1 VYERIGKG
9 LTNNSGAERL
19 NLEKTNPRNSES
31 DILFPA
37 LEKYRSDHSKANLQ
51 KLCVEIMQFCRE
63 VYASTQNAE
72 EREIYH
78 NMVKKLNN

>member
-1 VYERIGKG
+1 MYERIGKG
-9 LTNNSGAERL
+9 LTNNSNEERV
-19 NLEKTNPRNSES
+19 NLEKTNQRNGES

-37 LEKYRSDHSKANLQ
+37 LEKYRSDHSKSNLQ
-51 KLCVEIMQFCRE
+51 KLCVEIMQFCHE

-78 NMVKKLNN
+78 NMVKKLNS